1 MRERER
7 ERERERVRE
16 SDYCKRVNAVKLK
29 TFGFYF
35 SVGANAEN
43 VQKTKVSSLTFFLRD
58 AFSLERERERERE
71 KVCVEESR
79 RERERVRG
87 ICVWSCDSSYG
98 DSQGSIIFFLSNK
111 KII

>member
-1 MRERER
+1 MS
-7 ERERERVRE
+7 ERERVRE

-71 KVCVEESR
+71 
-79 RERERVRG
+79 
-87 ICVWSCDSSYG
+87 
-98 DSQGSIIFFLSNK
+98 
-111 KII
+111 